1 MIYRLELEWDLDE
14 SFGRFCRFC
23 RACRVR
29 GSGGSGGSGGGV
41 LFLIFDRVSCR
52 LVTSFKREI
61 VSLPPPALVLEKN
74 RLTLVDFL
82 VDRRRESERE
92 WGI

>member
-1 MIYRLELEWDLDE
+1 MIYRLEWERDLDARE
-14 SFGRFCRFC
+14 DCICR
-23 RACRVR
+23 
-29 GSGGSGGSGGGV
+29 GGSGGGV